1 LLFALTRRYCHT
13 VICEFGP
20 ALNEPVRSGA
30 SAVFWHAVGREVGFS
45 LVRESPVASWTR
57 VAWIPGCLDDAHWR
71 EWTIF
76 VLEHASQ
83 ASFLT
88 GARAVGASREEES
101 MDVLY
106 ERVAG
111 LDVHTDTVVACVRI
125 MADGTAKR
133 ECRTFSTTTEQ

>member
-1 LLFALTRRYCHT
+1 
-13 VICEFGP
+13 
-20 ALNEPVRSGA
+20 
-30 SAVFWHAVGREVGFS
+30 
-45 LVRESPVASWTR
+45 
-57 VAWIPGCLDDAHWR
+57 
-71 EWTIF
+71 
-76 VLEHASQ
+76 
-83 ASFLT
+83 
-88 GARAVGASREEES
+88 

>member
-1 LLFALTRRYCHT
+1 MGGRRQRGRFLPGAREPG
-13 VICEFGP
+13 CELG
-20 ALNEPVRSGA
+20 L
-30 SAVFWHAVGREVGFS
+30 
-45 LVRESPVASWTR
+45 
-57 VAWIPGCLDDAHWR
+57 GCLDDPHWR